1 MPRRPFKR
9 LEDQPDDIDTGI
21 DQIEMTEPNSHR
33 HHHGHAEASPIS
45 ERPSSSSSR
54 VAFEAPPRR
63 SMHQVDMDLEWPMI
77 DIPQELREMQVDQ
90 DDSHTRSNSQA
101 NAIRNPFKR
110 KLFLLLEDPSSSH
123 AAFALNVWVSFAIVL
138 SAVITTIETIPSFRS
153 TDSTIWFDF
162 ETVMVAFFTI
172 EFGARIICHSDSF
185 KQLKRFLL
193 SPLAIIDM
201 LSILPYY
208 IELALA
214 RDTTVFFRF
223 TILRLFRLLRVF
235 RTFKYSS
242 TIIMTIEV
250 MIVAIKRSMD
260 ALSALFFFLITGT
273 MLFSTLLYFAERGE
287 WDEARQVFIDANNNP
302 STFDSIPSAF
312 WFVMVTITTTGYGDM
327 VPTTFVGKLIS
338 FPAMMCGVLLITLP
352 SIIIGRNFTLV
363 WEAMQ
368 RYKRLAAANARET
381 STTPTDG
388 KNHKKIQSRLSDAA
402 ADYVEQA
409 THTYMFSSFVFPDGR
424 QSFESRHS
432 YDSQTARPGYSSLT
446 GNGMIPGQQEML
458 DRIQTM
464 TQVLKQN
471 QQTMDALQKI
481 LENHHLVPKKSPFED
496 STVL

>member
-1 MPRRPFKR
+1 
-9 LEDQPDDIDTGI
+9 
-21 DQIEMTEPNSHR
+21 
-33 HHHGHAEASPIS
+33 
-45 ERPSSSSSR
+45 
-54 VAFEAPPRR
+54 
-63 SMHQVDMDLEWPMI
+63 
-77 DIPQELREMQVDQ
+77 
-90 DDSHTRSNSQA
+90 
-101 NAIRNPFKR
+101 
-110 KLFLLLEDPSSSH
+110 H

-153 TDSTIWFDF
+153 TDSVVWFDF

-172 EFGARIICHSDSF
+172 EFAGRVICHSDSF
-185 KQLKRFLL
+185 KQLKKFLL
-193 SPLAIIDM
+193 SPLAIIDI

-208 IELALA
+208 IELALT

-302 STFDSIPSAF
+302 STFDSIPAAF

-368 RYKRLAAANARET
+368 RYKRQAAANSRENNP
-381 STTPTDG
+381 SPE
-388 KNHKKIQSRLSDAA
+388 SDA
-402 ADYVEQA
+402 
-409 THTYMFSSFVFPDGR
+409 R
-424 QSFESRHS
+424 QSFDSAHS
-432 YDSQTARPGYSSLT
+432 YESETARPGYSSLT
-446 GNGMIPGQQEML
+446 ANGMLPGQQEML

-471 QQTMDALQKI
+471 QQTMDTLQKI
-481 LENHHLVPKKSPFED
+481 LETHQLVPKKSPFED
-496 STVL
+496 ATIL

>member
-1 MPRRPFKR
+1 MPRRAFKR
-9 LEDQPDDIDTGI
+9 LQDQPDEIDTSV
-21 DQIEMTEPNSHR
+21 DHIEMSEPGS
-33 HHHGHAEASPIS
+33 HHHHHHHHHQQQGHGSNSATSPAS
-45 ERPSSSSSR
+45 ERHSSSSSR
-54 VAFEAPPRR
+54 LGQEVPRR
-63 SMHQVDMDLEWPMI
+63 SMHQVDMDIEWPMI
-77 DIPQELREMQVDQ
+77 DIPHELQMQVDQ
-90 DDSHTRSNSQA
+90 DDSTRSNSQA

-153 TDSTIWFDF
+153 TDSVVWFDF

-172 EFGARIICHSDSF
+172 EFAGRVICHSDSF
-185 KQLKRFLL
+185 KQLKKFLL
-193 SPLAIIDM
+193 SPLAIIDI

-302 STFDSIPSAF
+302 STFDSIPAAF

-368 RYKRLAAANARET
+368 RYKRQAAANSRENNP
-381 STTPTDG
+381 SPE
-388 KNHKKIQSRLSDAA
+388 SDA
-402 ADYVEQA
+402 
-409 THTYMFSSFVFPDGR
+409 R
-424 QSFESRHS
+424 QSFDSSHS
-432 YDSQTARPGYSSLT
+432 YESETARPGYSSLT
-446 GNGMIPGQQEML
+446 ANGMLPGQQEML

-481 LENHHLVPKKSPFED
+481 LETHQLVPKKSPFED
-496 STVL
+496 PTIL